1 MPRAQQ
7 AKNTWRSWTGP
18 MGMPQSSMRWRR
30 RSAGLALPAFW
41 HMPRTRE
48 QRASGA
54 ASARS
59 PRSTSARRAS
69 RATHASWV
77 SSASTARDTRPREVP
92 EGRFCTPAPSRPVMA
107 VAPRPAA
114 ADEDAPRAPSAADS
128 RSARAAARLFCRFA
142 VFPIPASVASSPA
155 GCARGRWTPRGG
167 GAGAPALGAPDAADR
182 ARFSAR
188 RATARTTDQSERRS
202 RPDLATTSHRPS
214 NLPVQTRMA
223 HALRSQDKKRDREA
237 TRRATSLERAPR
249 RTRDDANRI
258 PATPSPRSPKE
269 THLARAPPTTRE
281 RTPLVCDVHLVSRRA
296 RGG

>member
-1 MPRAQQ
+1 MPASPSTPPGMRSHPRTRTSLPSMRAFDSRSRRDMRARASVIMPRAQQ

-114 ADEDAPRAPSAADS
+114 ADADAPRAPSAADS

-142 VFPIPASVASSPA
+142 VFPIAASVASSPA
-155 GCARGRWTPRGG
+155 RALCPRAMTPRRRRRQLERG
-167 GAGAPALGAPDAADR
+167 
-182 ARFSAR
+182 ARFSPPPPEPRTNQSAAR
-188 RATARTTDQSERRS
+188 GQ
-202 RPDLATTSHRPS
+202 
-214 NLPVQTRMA
+214 
-223 HALRSQDKKRDREA
+223 
-237 TRRATSLERAPR
+237 
-249 RTRDDANRI
+249 I
-258 PATPSPRSPKE
+258 
-269 THLARAPPTTRE
+269 
-281 RTPLVCDVHLVSRRA
+281 SRRVTDPQISPFKP
-296 RGG
+296 